1 MTTPISLARAAG
13 ALHPA
18 RAVAQAE
25 MVATLIAPAQ
35 SLQHSEL
42 VAALSAELG
51 AAPSPDDAIAGLS
64 RLAETHPE
72 RLAEILVVPAKR
84 QLLLKIFGTSLAL
97 TDIALRDACVLDSL
111 ATTEQTLVTEFT
123 FPAPDADLALAT
135 AALRRQYRRHLW
147 AIAAADLALD
157 DYRTMPTIAA
167 AITRLVHA
175 TLQGALGIAKAQ
187 HGEVA
192 AELIVVALGKTGGF
206 ELNYISDVDVIC
218 VASAD
223 TPTALSGL
231 EAVVKTLADI
241 CSHRIDGVDEV
252 PLWPLDMNLRPEGRD
267 GPLVKSLAAHRRY
280 YARWA
285 ETWEFQALLKARP
298 VAGDAAL
305 QRAYERDIWPRA
317 FHAVE
322 RENFVADT
330 QHMRLRVEASLA
342 RGERGRHI
350 KLGAGGLRDVEFT
363 VQLLQLVHART
374 DTTLRRRGTIP
385 AISALSAGGYISRE
399 AAADLADAYCWL
411 RTLEHRLQLHRL
423 RRSHVLPTGERDLRR
438 LARAMGCDD
447 IVAAWRKC
455 ARRVRALHEKI
466 FYRPLLPATA
476 QLSAADVTLS
486 PSAAS
491 ARLTA
496 IGYRNPKAALHHIAA
511 LTAGLSRRAAI
522 QRHLLPVM
530 LQWFAAGPNPDQGLL
545 AFRRLSDTLGG
556 AHWYLKLLRDDTA
569 VAEALAR
576 ALARSDYV
584 GHEVLYVPQAVT
596 WLAESDGCAPRS
608 RESLAA
614 EAAAV
619 LSRHRDVRVRME
631 ALRAMRQRELMR
643 AALADARGVR
653 LETAAAIT
661 DITDVVLTAALQV
674 ASEEVAHELGRELAC
689 EPLII
694 AMGSAGGREMS
705 YGSDVDAVMV
715 YHRLGDDAQ
724 NDCTL
729 VANRWRALLADAMDV
744 PGVKVDFSLRPEGNA
759 GPLVVSIAHYRS
771 YLQERAAPW
780 ERHALL
786 RARIITPT
794 NAPAPSGFD
803 ELAAAI
809 NQVRY
814 AKLTSAELRQIR
826 HLKARMEKER
836 LPRAMQPARHLKLGP
851 GGLSDV
857 EWAIQI
863 VQLQHAH
870 HCEGL
875 RTTSTLAA
883 IDEAITLGLIDQVAG
898 THLQDAWKAAYRI
911 RAAVS
916 LALRKFGAQAAI
928 LPPTARQ
935 RSYVAALVASGSVI
949 DFDEWWARTAR
960 RARTAAMPLIY
971 GAAN

>member
-1 MTTPISLARAAG
+1 MTSPIHHARAAG

-18 RAVAQAE
+18 RAVAASETIAALVFDPGSAE
-25 MVATLIAPAQ
+25 HAA
-35 SLQHSEL
+35 L
-42 VAALSAELG
+42 VASLCAELA
-51 AAPSPDDAIAGLS
+51 AAPSPDEAIAAMS
-64 RLAETHPE
+64 RLAEAHPK
-72 RLAEILVVPAKR
+72 RLAAILQAPKQR
-84 QLLLKIFGTSLAL
+84 QLLLTMFGTSLAL
-97 TDIALRDACVLDSL
+97 ADVAVRDPAVLDAL
-111 ATTEQTLVTEFT
+111 ASVDTTLVSEFT
-123 FPAPDADLALAT
+123 FPVPSADFPAAVS
-135 AALRRQYRRHLW
+135 ALRAHYRRHLW
-147 AIAAADLALD
+147 AIAAADLALG
-157 DYRTMPTIAA
+157 DYRTMPTVAA
-167 AITRLVHA
+167 AISRLVHA
-175 TLQGALGIAKAQ
+175 TLQAALTIARTA
-187 HGEVA
+187 HSEVDDA
-192 AELIVVALGKTGGF
+192 LIVVALGKTGGF

-218 VASAD
+218 VSETD
-223 TPTALSGL
+223 TPAALSGVNQ
-231 EAVVKTLADI
+231 VVKTLADI
-241 CSHRIDGVDEV
+241 CSHRIDTVDEV

-298 VAGDAAL
+298 IAGDRQL

-322 RENFVADT
+322 RDNFVADT
-330 QHMRLRVEASLA
+330 QHMRMRVEASLA
-342 RGERGRHI
+342 RNERGRHI

-374 DTTLRRRGTIP
+374 DQTLRRRGTIP

-399 AAADLADAYCWL
+399 AAAELADAYCWL
-411 RTLEHRLQLHRL
+411 RTLEHRLQLHRM
-423 RRSHVLPTGERDLRR
+423 RRSHVLPTNERDLRR
-438 LARAMGCDD
+438 LARAMGCSE
-447 IVAAWRKC
+447 IVAAWREC

-584 GHEVLYVPQAVT
+584 GHEVLHVPQAVT
-596 WLAESDGCAPRS
+596 WLAETDGCAARS
-608 RESLAA
+608 SEVLAA
-614 EAAAV
+614 EANAILA
-619 LSRHRDVRVRME
+619 RHHDAGVRIE
-631 ALRAMRQRELMR
+631 ALRAIRQRELMR
-643 AALADARGVR
+643 AALGDARGVR
-653 LETAAAIT
+653 MSSAAAIS
-661 DITDVVLTAALQV
+661 DVTDVVLTAALQV
-674 ASEEVAHELGRELAC
+674 ASDDVASQLGRELSC
-689 EPLII
+689 QPVII

-705 YGSDVDAVMV
+705 YGSDVDALMV
-715 YHRLGDDAQ
+715 YQPLADQAHA
-724 NDCTL
+724 DCTL

-759 GPLVVSIAHYRS
+759 GPLVQSIAHYHS
-771 YLQERAAPW
+771 YLLQRAAPW

-786 RARIITPT
+786 RARIVTP
-794 NAPAPSGFD
+794 PAPD
-803 ELAAAI
+803 AVHARLQAAI
-809 NQVRY
+809 DEVRY
-814 AKLTSAELRQIR
+814 AALTTAELRQIR

-836 LPRAMQPARHLKLGP
+836 LPRGMQPARHLKLGP

-863 VQLQHAH
+863 LQLQYAHAH
-870 HCEGL
+870 PQL

-883 IDEAITLGLIDQVAG
+883 LSAAIDLELIDRERG
-898 THLQDAWKAAYRI
+898 MHLAEAWQAAYRI

-916 LALRKFGAQAAI
+916 LALRKFGSQAAI
-928 LPPTARQ
+928 LPPTARE
-935 RSYVAALVASGSVI
+935 RSYVAALVASGSLA
-949 DFDEWWARTAR
+949 DFDEWWARTSR

-971 GAAN
+971 GTAP